1 MSELKK
7 ISVHKDIKK
16 AHTLQSEF
24 YTNEYFFKLSLKKIF
39 NSSWQ
44 YIIHKKK
51 LESIIQYPFFFLKD
65 TINQPLVLTLKN
77 GDIYC
82 LSNVCTHRGNII
94 CTKKNTDKLLKC
106 NYHGRLFE
114 LSGEFKSTPGFK
126 EALNFPLKK
135 DNLKLLPIMNWND
148 YIFTSLSKN
157 NIFVD
162 IFDKMKER
170 LDWYPFDELNYC
182 EKSSK
187 EYIIDAHWALYCE
200 NYLEGFHVPY
210 VHEGLNSN
218 IDFSS
223 YNTELLDNGV
233 LQYTYSKS
241 IRKTFN
247 NINGSPKSAQNIY
260 AYYYWFFPNIMFN
273 YYSWGLSINI
283 IEPIN
288 KNKSKIK
295 FLSFPLS
302 NKQQPVDDLDS
313 VDLIE
318 LEDQKVVQQVQ
329 RGVES
334 PFYNKGRYSPDY
346 EKGVHHFHRLLC
358 RYLN

>member
-7 ISVHKDIKK
+7 ISVHKDIRKS
-16 AHTLQSEF
+16 HTLQSEF
-24 YTNEYFFKLSLKKIF
+24 YTNENFFKLSLKKIF
-39 NSSWQ
+39 NNSWQ

-51 LESIIQYPFFFLKD
+51 LENITQYPFILLED
-65 TINQPLVLTLKN
+65 TANQSLVLTLKN
-77 GDIYC
+77 ENIYC

-94 CTKKNTDKLLKC
+94 CTKKNTDKLLRC

-126 EALNFPLKK
+126 EALNFPLKE
-135 DNLKLLPIMNWND
+135 DNLRLLPVINSND
-148 YIFTSLSKN
+148 FIFTSLNKN
-157 NIFVD
+157 NIFNN
-162 IFDKMKER
+162 IFNQMNEK

-210 VHEGLNSN
+210 VHEGLNDN

-241 IRKTFN
+241 DRKTFN
-247 NINGSPKSAQNIY
+247 NINGSPKSVHDIY

-283 IEPIN
+283 VEPIT

-295 FLSFPLS
+295 FLSFPIS
-302 NKQQPVDDLDS
+302 NKSQPFNNADS
-313 VDLIE
+313 VDQVE
-318 LEDQKVVQQVQ
+318 LEDQKIVQQVQ
-329 RGVES
+329 KGIDS
-334 PFYNKGRYSPDY
+334 QFYNRGRYSPDY
-346 EKGVHHFHRLLC
+346 EKGVHYFHRLLC